1 MKQLIIFVCSCS
13 LMLVGCSTEKEV
25 ATFQKIEY
33 KAITRGYSKQIVI
46 QKDSLRYFENNRET
60 RSLIITKKIKNTL
73 NGFLEKLNLT
83 SLHQLKS
90 TSEKHQ
96 YDGAMYTTI
105 EVIWDNKTYKSV
117 GFDDDNPPKELIP
130 FLHYLV
136 ALVK

>member
-1 MKQLIIFVCSCS
+1 
-13 LMLVGCSTEKEV
+13 MLVGCSTEKEV

-33 KAITRGYSKQIVI
+33 KAITRGYSKYII
-46 QKDSLRYFENNRET
+46 LQKDSLRYFENNRET

>member
-1 MKQLIIFVCSCS
+1 MKQLILFVCSYS

-33 KAITRGYSKQIVI
+33 KAITRGYSKQII
-46 QKDSLRYFENNRET
+46 LQKDSLQYFENNRET
-60 RSLIITKKIKNTL
+60 RSLIVTEKIKNTL
-73 NGFLEKLNLT
+73 NGFLEKLNLG

-90 TSEKHQ
+90 PSEKHQ

-105 EVIWDNKTYKSV
+105 EIVWDNKTYKSV

>member
-1 MKQLIIFVCSCS
+1 MQLFISNNS
-13 LMLVGCSTEKEV
+13 L
-25 ATFQKIEY
+25 
-33 KAITRGYSKQIVI
+33 
-46 QKDSLRYFENNRET
+46 YFEFNYLFNF
-60 RSLIITKKIKNTL
+60 SIIPFFVFYLSKIKNTL

-83 SLHQLKS
+83 TLHQLKS

-105 EVIWDNKTYKSV
+105 EVVWDNKTYKSV

>member
-33 KAITRGYSKQIVI
+33 KANTRGYSKHII
-46 QKDSLRYFENNRET
+46 LQKDSLRYFENNRET

-105 EVIWDNKTYKSV
+105 EVVWDNKTYKSV

>member
-1 MKQLIIFVCSCS
+1 MKQLIIFVCSYS
-13 LMLVGCSTEKEV
+13 LMLVGCSAEKEV

-33 KAITRGYSKQIVI
+33 KAVTRGYSKQIVI
-46 QKDSLRYFENNRET
+46 QKDSLQYFENNKKT
-60 RSLIITKKIKNTL
+60 RSLIVIEKIKNTL

-83 SLHQLKS
+83 TLHQLKS

-105 EVIWDNKTYKSV
+105 EVVWDNKTYKSV

-130 FLHYLV
+130 FFHYLV

>member
-1 MKQLIIFVCSCS
+1 MFNYHFNFSII
-13 LMLVGCSTEKEV
+13 
-25 ATFQKIEY
+25 
-33 KAITRGYSKQIVI
+33 
-46 QKDSLRYFENNRET
+46 YFFACYF
-60 RSLIITKKIKNTL
+60 IKIKNTL
-73 NGFLEKLNLT
+73 NGFLEKLNLG

-90 TSEKHQ
+90 PSEKHQ

-105 EVIWDNKTYKSV
+105 EVVWDNKTYKSV